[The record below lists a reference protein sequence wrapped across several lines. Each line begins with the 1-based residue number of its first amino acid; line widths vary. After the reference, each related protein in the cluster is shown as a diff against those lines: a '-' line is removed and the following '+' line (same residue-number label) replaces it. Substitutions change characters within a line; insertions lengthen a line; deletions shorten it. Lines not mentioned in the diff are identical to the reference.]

1 MATLEERIIARD
13 ATIAVLGLGYVGLPL
28 AVEFAESGFMVS
40 GVDLDVQKVATL
52 NAGGS
57 YVADVP
63 AERVAP
69 LVRRERLRAV
79 TDYAQACRPGDGT
92 RRPDVIFICV
102 PTPYTGAKVPDLS
115 YIEAAARSI
124 AAHLVR
130 EQLVVLEST
139 TYPGT
144 TEELVQPLL
153 ERSGLSADRD
163 FYLAFSPERIN
174 PGDRHF
180 GVHNT
185 PKVVGGTR
193 PAATRLAKALFE
205 AATPGP
211 GVGGHC
217 IPVDPFY
224 LSWKAREYDFYT
236 RFIEH
241 AAAINES
248 MPFHLYNLVAA
259 ALNLQ
264 GVAVPNARVLVLG
277 VAFKPNVDDYR
288 NSPVRRVI
296 ELLREHGAQVRY
308 HDPHVPV
315 FPIGGHLFAPEADGA
330 TLHSVELSED
340 ELRMSDAVVIAIGHD
355 GIDYDRVVQH
365 APLVVDAVNATRGC
379 THGRTRIRRL
389 GAPPG

>member
-28 AVEFAESGFMVS
+28 AVEFAESGFGVT
-40 GVDLDVQKVATL
+40 GVDLDARKVATL

-69 LVRRERLRAV
+69 LVRRGRLRAV
-79 TDYAQACRPGDGT
+79 TDYARACRSGGDT
-92 RRPDVIFICV
+92 RGPDVIFICV
-102 PTPYTGAKVPDLS
+102 PTPYTGAKVPENTVRAVNIALVNELALLAERMGVD
-115 YIEAAARSI
+115 IWEVIDAA
-124 AAHLVR
+124 
-130 EQLVVLEST
+130 ST
-139 TYPGT
+139 KP
-144 TEELVQPLL
+144 
-153 ERSGLSADRD
+153 
-163 FYLAFSPERIN
+163 
-174 PGDRHF
+174 F
-180 GVHNT
+180 GYM
-185 PKVVGGTR
+185 R
-193 PAATRLAKALFE
+193 F
-205 AATPGP
+205 TPGP

-248 MPFHLYNLVAA
+248 MPFHLYNLVAG
-259 ALNLQ
+259 ALNRQ

-277 VAFKPNVDDYR
+277 VAFKPNVADYR
-288 NSPVRRVI
+288 NSPARRFI

-315 FPIGGHLFAPEADGA
+315 FPVAGRLFAPEADGA
-330 TLHSVELSED
+330 TLHSVDPSED
-340 ELRMSDAVVIAIGHD
+340 ELRTSDAVVIAIGHD

-379 THGRTRIRRL
+379 AHGRARIRRL

>member
-28 AVEFAESGFMVS
+28 AVEFAESGFTVS
-40 GVDLDVQKVATL
+40 GVDLDAQKVATL

-69 LVRRERLRAV
+69 LVRRGRLRAV
-79 TDYAQACRPGDGT
+79 TDYAQVCRAQGRHT
-92 RRPDVIFICV
+92 RGPDVIFICV

-124 AAHLVR
+124 AAHLAP

-144 TEELVQPLL
+144 TEELVRPLL
-153 ERSGLSADRD
+153 EGSGLSAARD

-205 AATPGP
+205 AASPS
-211 GVGGHC
+211 GVFAVSS
-217 IPVDPFY
+217 P
-224 LSWKAREYDFYT
+224 R
-236 RFIEH
+236 
-241 AAAINES
+241 AAE
-248 MPFHLYNLVAA
+248 MT
-259 ALNLQ
+259 
-264 GVAVPNARVLVLG
+264 
-277 VAFKPNVDDYR
+277 K
-288 NSPVRRVI
+288 
-296 ELLREHGAQVRY
+296 LLENTFR
-308 HDPHVPV
+308 
-315 FPIGGHLFAPEADGA
+315 
-330 TLHSVELSED
+330 
-340 ELRMSDAVVIAIGHD
+340 
-355 GIDYDRVVQH
+355 
-365 APLVVDAVNATRGC
+365 AVNIALVNELALLAERMGVD
-379 THGRTRIRRL
+379 
-389 GAPPG
+389 